1 MVMEVV
7 LMCQEVS
14 RIGLSLQILKWHH
27 HYRQQQFRM
36 IQMRRER
43 RDSSQKMG
51 GKKKREQQETNFALY
66 LTRTRGQKQEYISIN
81 IFPSEKK
88 TKGKQ
93 TRKEEREKIS
103 QTN

>member
-1 MVMEVV
+1 
-7 LMCQEVS
+7 
-14 RIGLSLQILKWHH
+14 
-27 HYRQQQFRM
+27 
-36 IQMRRER
+36 
-43 RDSSQKMG
+43 MG